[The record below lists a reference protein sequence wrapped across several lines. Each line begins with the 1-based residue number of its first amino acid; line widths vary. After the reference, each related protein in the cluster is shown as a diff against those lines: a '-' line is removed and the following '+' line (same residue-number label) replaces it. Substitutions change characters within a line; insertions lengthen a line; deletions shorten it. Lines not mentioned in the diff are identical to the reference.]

1 MNAYFFKMT
10 NEERD
15 NILDQHKTIYDGY
28 VTSYAQQP
36 KEQPLY
42 TQDFANDKQGLTV
55 NNKGV
60 VTAYKNMGINEMRFD
75 NKSTG
80 LFVDE
85 ENGFKET
92 MEQGHI
98 SGGSIY
104 EPEESFESEDD
115 EYYVS
120 LGEQLDMIGDG
131 EDDLEHGT
139 FDDDDS
145 DMVLV
150 SPEAYDDED
159 YYRSP
164 SDDYKDRSMYDPY
177 YGDED
182 DDELVFNLGDGI
194 FDDEDN
200 IDDEEVEG
208 LFDDLR
214 ESLDMFKRF
223 TKYN

>member
-1 MNAYFFKMT
+1 MT
-10 NEERD
+10 NEEKT
-15 NILDQHKTIYDGY
+15 NILDQHKAIYDGY
-28 VTSYAQQP
+28 VTSYAQP
-36 KEQPLY
+36 AKEQPLY
-42 TQDFANDKQGLTV
+42 TQSYANDKEGLTV

-60 VTAYKNMGINEMRFD
+60 VSAYKNMGINEMRHD
-75 NKSTG
+75 GKSTG
-80 LFVDE
+80 LFSE
-85 ENGFKET
+85 EEPKE
-92 MEQGHI
+92 GHI
-98 SGGSIY
+98 SPGSKF
-104 EPEESFESEDD
+104 EPEESFESEDKDD

-131 EDDLEHGT
+131 DEDLEHGV
-139 FDDDDS
+139 FGH
-145 DMVLV
+145 
-150 SPEAYDDED
+150 DDED
-159 YYRSP
+159 YSDDEYLRRKSGEGRDFYDDDDFGSP

-182 DDELVFNLGDGI
+182 GDELVFNVGDKI
-194 FDDEDN
+194 FDDEAD

>member
-10 NEERD
+10 NEEKS

-55 NNKGV
+55 SNKGV
-60 VTAYKNMGINEMRFD
+60 VTAYKNMGINEMKYD
-75 NKSTG
+75 GKSTG
-80 LFVDE
+80 LFSE
-85 ENGFKET
+85 EEPK
-92 MEQGHI
+92 EQGHI
-98 SGGSIY
+98 SGGSAY
-104 EPEESFESEDD
+104 EPEESFESEMDE

-131 EDDLEHGT
+131 DDDLEHGV
-139 FDDDDS
+139 FGHDDES

-150 SPEAYDDED
+150 SPEVNFDDED
-159 YYRSP
+159 DY
-164 SDDYKDRSMYDPY
+164 SDDEYLHSKSGEGRDFY
-177 YGDED
+177 DED

-194 FDDEDN
+194 FDDEDD

>member
-10 NEERD
+10 NEEKT

-42 TQDFANDKQGLTV
+42 TQDFANDKEGLTV

-60 VTAYKNMGINEMRFD
+60 VTAYKNMNINEMRFD

-80 LFVDE
+80 LFADE

-98 SGGSIY
+98 SGGSAY
-104 EPEESFESEDD
+104 EPEESFESEMDE

-131 EDDLEHGT
+131 EDDLEHGV
-139 FDDDDS
+139 FGHEDES
-145 DMVLV
+145 DMVLI
-150 SPEAYDDED
+150 SPEVDFEDD
-159 YYRSP
+159 
-164 SDDYKDRSMYDPY
+164 MI
-177 YGDED
+177 ED
-182 DDELVFNLGDGI
+182 DDFVFDSDSAI
-194 FDDEDN
+194 FDDV
-200 IDDEEVEG
+200 DDEEVEG
-208 LFDDLR
+208 LFDSLK